1 MREALIRF
9 MHMESWDLS
18 KMGLDPC
25 MAILTGIGLGLRT
38 RNVFTLFLYL
48 ELLHSA
54 TPHQ

>member
-38 RNVFTLFLYL
+38 RNVLPCFCI
-48 ELLHSA
+48 
-54 TPHQ
+54 